1 MRNVYSEGE
10 TYAEHFQKAHMS
22 TYGNSGAWRW
32 TWRGPR
38 AQEGDAY
45 WLLIERAH
53 AQNSPPNLVFRRRES
68 QGAGSQSVNK
78 AHADPLYV
86 QAYQHWQLRTASRSV
101 PSRRASD
108 IVMAVVAPNLFSL
121 GNLMK
126 APRPPFPPW
135 RTLEFGIEEKT
146 VSVCGKEPL

>member
-22 TYGNSGAWRW
+22 TYGNSG

-45 WLLIERAH
+45 WLLIETAH
-53 AQNSPPNLVFRRRES
+53 AQNSPPDLLFRRRES

-86 QAYQHWQLRTASRSV
+86 QAYQHWQLRTASRCV

-108 IVMAVVAPNLFSL
+108 IVMAVVAPNLFSQ
-121 GNLMK
+121 GEPDESPS
-126 APRPPFPPW
+126 APLSPW
-135 RTLEFGIEEKT
+135 GTLEFGIEEKT
-146 VSVCGKEPL
+146 VSVNRKEPL